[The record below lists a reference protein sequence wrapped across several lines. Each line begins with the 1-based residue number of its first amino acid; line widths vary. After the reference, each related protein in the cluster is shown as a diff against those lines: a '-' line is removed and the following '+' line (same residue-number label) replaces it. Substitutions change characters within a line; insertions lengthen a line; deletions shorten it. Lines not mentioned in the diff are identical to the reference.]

1 MNFASAYE
9 TTSGAIDGLVWVF
22 SYGILAGIVWAV
34 VKAFKSLKP
43 PKSSP
48 KATSI
53 IIGRPDYKLK
63 LDSDTKALL
72 DSLEHVPGRQDG
84 WYKDPAGA
92 ADLRYHYSGR
102 WTPATVINSSS
113 EEEKSAAIEAIF
125 KNDSLGSQA
134 GSNLELFLNGFP
146 DPLISS
152 DGITKP
158 SKPVDDFGSWL
169 PDPLGRWSKRFNQG
183 SLGSVGWTNRVADF
197 QGVESKDN
205 LTFDELTSLDQ
216 THPNTPEP
224 LPMESNT
231 QSAGWF
237 TDPTGFFNQRFW
249 SGKSWTVNVKDEH
262 GTEFTWMHT
271 SPPEISI
278 NQSTAP
284 SDTRDDEILS
294 LDDGMLTQS
303 GLHDSSSTIA
313 PQNVAAELA
322 TLSELFSKGH
332 LSEDE
337 FNKAKKRTLG

>member
-22 SYGILAGIVWAV
+22 SYAILAGIVWAV

-43 PKSSP
+43 SKPSP

-63 LDSDTKALL
+63 LDSNTKALL

-84 WYKDPAGA
+84 WYKDPAEVA
-92 ADLRYHYSGR
+92 KLRYHYSGR
-102 WTPATVINSSS
+102 WTPATVSNSSS

-125 KNDSLGSQA
+125 KNDSPGSKD
-134 GSNLELFLNGFP
+134 GMNLELFLNGFP

-158 SKPVDDFGSWL
+158 SKPVDDFESWL

-205 LTFDELTSLDQ
+205 LTFNELTSLDK

-237 TDPTGFFNQRFW
+237 TDPTGFFRQRFW

-262 GTEFTWMHT
+262 STEFTWMHT

-284 SDTRDDEILS
+284 SDTRDDEIFS

-303 GLHDSSSTIA
+303 GLNDSSSTIA

-337 FNKAKKRTLG
+337 FNRAKKRTLG

>member
-1 MNFASAYE
+1 MNFASAYD

-22 SYGILAGIVWAV
+22 SYAILAGIVWVV
-34 VKAFKSLKP
+34 VKAFKSWKP
-43 PKSSP
+43 TRSSP
-48 KATSI
+48 KTTSI

-63 LDSDTKALL
+63 LNSDTKDFL
-72 DSLEHVPGRQDG
+72 DSLEHVDGRQDG

-92 ADLRYHYSGR
+92 ADLRYHYGGR
-102 WTPATVINSSS
+102 WTPATASDSFS
-113 EEEKSAAIEAIF
+113 KEEKSAAIEAVLN
-125 KNDSLGSQA
+125 NDFLGSQN

-146 DPLISS
+146 DPLISN
-152 DGITKP
+152 DGITKLV
-158 SKPVDDFGSWL
+158 KQVDDFGSWL

-183 SLGSVGWTNRVADF
+183 SIGSVGWTNRVADF
-197 QGVESKDN
+197 QGVESRDN
-205 LTFDELTSLDQ
+205 LTFEELTSLDK

-237 TDPTGFFNQRFW
+237 TDPTGFFSERFW
-249 SGKSWTVNVKDEH
+249 SGKSWTVNVKDKQ
-262 GTEFTWMHT
+262 GFEFAWMHT

-278 NQSTAP
+278 DHSTAP
-284 SDTRDDEILS
+284 SNAPFDERGA
-294 LDDGMLTQS
+294 LDSKTITQP
-303 GLHDSSSTIA
+303 GLEELSSTIT

-337 FNKAKKRTLG
+337 FNRAKKRTLG